1 MDEDDSQDIVQEDT
15 SDKVQETAPLEVR
28 VVNKTVPPT
37 TVYDSEL
44 EEMYDD
50 LKAQDAEVIKEDLKD
65 G

>member
-1 MDEDDSQDIVQEDT
+1 MDDNDIEDTVQEAVTDDT
-15 SDKVQETAPLEVR
+15 VQDSTPLEVK
-28 VVNKTVPPT
+28 VINKPIT

>member
-1 MDEDDSQDIVQEDT
+1 MDDNDSQDIIEESVAD
-15 SDKVQETAPLEVR
+15 DKVQETPPLEVK
-28 VVNKTVPPT
+28 VINKAIT